1 MRFALPFNTQYSFKF
16 IELLIFHANCHLHPQ
31 QANPAQDSYHL
42 SGPVVIETGEA
53 GHRNGPVII
62 ETGEVGHRPVVIEA
76 GEAGHFNLCSINIQD
91 TELDR

>member
-1 MRFALPFNTQYSFKF
+1 MAWLAWLDIDDLYMRFALPLNTQYSFKF

-31 QANPAQDSYHL
+31 QANSAQDSYHL
-42 SGPVVIETGEA
+42 SGPVVIETGE
-53 GHRNGPVII
+53 
-62 ETGEVGHRPVVIEA
+62 VGHRVVVIEA